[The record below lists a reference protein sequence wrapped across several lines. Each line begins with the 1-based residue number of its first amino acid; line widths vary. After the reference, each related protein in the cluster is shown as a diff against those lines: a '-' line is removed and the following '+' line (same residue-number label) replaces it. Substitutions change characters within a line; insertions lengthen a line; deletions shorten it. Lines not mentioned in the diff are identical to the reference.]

1 MSVAATTRPARLPLP
16 GGRKDACVRVHP
28 VRTGTITV
36 PPGFFQVPSGPLG
49 RLRGMGLHVGRGSWP
64 RVPVP
69 AFIVEHPGAGVV
81 LIDTGLHETAATR
94 PRAALGPS
102 AWLMPVEMS
111 PDDALPKRLLGL
123 GLEPRDVSLVVMTHL
138 HTDHASGIAEFRD
151 ATFVVDHR
159 EWEAA
164 CAGGLTDG
172 YRRQLFD
179 HPFDWRTLDFDTIGV
194 SSFETFASTVDLF
207 GDGSVRVIASPGHSA
222 GHCSVLLRLSRGR
235 ELLLT
240 ADAAYSTRTIR
251 DRLVPL
257 FCADE
262 HLYLRSLGEIRR
274 FLERTPGAIVI
285 CGHDP
290 DQWPTLAPVYD

>member
-1 MSVAATTRPARLPLP
+1 M
-16 GGRKDACVRVHP
+16 RVHP
-28 VRTGTITV
+28 VRTGKIVV

-49 RLRGMGLHVGRGSWP
+49 RVRGSGLHVARSKWH

-69 AFIVEHPGAGVV
+69 AFVVEHPSAGVV
-81 LIDTGLHETAATR
+81 LVDTGLHERAATDAR
-94 PRAALGPS
+94 GNLGLS
-102 AWLMPVEMS
+102 TLFMPVEMD
-111 PDDALPKRLLGL
+111 PQEALPTQLRAR
-123 GLEPRDVSLVVMTHL
+123 GLEPADVAVVVMTHL
-138 HTDHASGIAEFRD
+138 HTDHASGLVEFPD
-151 ATFVVDHR
+151 AIFVVDHR

-164 CAGGLTDG
+164 CSGGLTDG
-172 YRRQLFD
+172 YRHRHFD
-179 HPFDWRTLDFDTIGV
+179 HPFDWRTLDFDTVGV
-194 SSFETFASTVDLF
+194 GSFETFAHTVDLF

-257 FCADE
+257 FCVDE
-262 HLYLRSLGEIRR
+262 HLYLRSLGEIQR
-274 FLERTPGAIVI
+274 FLGRTPGAIVI

-290 DQWPTLAPVYD
+290 DQWPGLAGVYE